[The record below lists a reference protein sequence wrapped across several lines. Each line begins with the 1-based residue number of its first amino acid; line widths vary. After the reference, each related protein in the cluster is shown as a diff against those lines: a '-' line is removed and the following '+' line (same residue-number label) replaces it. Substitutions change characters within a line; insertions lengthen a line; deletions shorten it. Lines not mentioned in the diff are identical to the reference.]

1 MTEQIVYLNGLWMP
15 IDEAKVP
22 VLDRGFIFGDGI
34 YEVVPIYNGKPF
46 RWEQHLNRLQRSLDK
61 IGITNPHSR
70 EQWTALVKELQ
81 SKHTWLDQFI
91 YIQVT
96 RGVAKRDHA
105 FPKVAVTPTVFAM
118 ASEFVHAPVAQ
129 REQGV
134 AAVSLP
140 DERWLHCDVKSTS
153 LLGNVLAKQAAVEAG
168 GFECVM
174 FRNGFLTGSWNARAY
189 AVVIVAGYALALPV
203 MIMLA
208 RRIVTAE
215 FDPAIVAFG
224 DMVAFIARPFVALAH
239 AAVII
244 AVVKSGAVPRFVAR
258 VAAAGRMALSNYLA
272 TSVVATMIFYG
283 YGLGMFA
290 QFGRAQLYAVVA
302 IIWAM
307 MLLWS
312 KPWLDRFRYGPAEWL
327 WRSLS
332 RWKFETMRLPVP
344 ADG

>member
-1 MTEQIVYLNGLWMP
+1 VDQERRKVKGERDMTEQIVYLNGQWMP

-34 YEVVPIYNGKPF
+34 YEVVPIYGGKPF
-46 RWEQHLNRLQRSLDK
+46 RWEQHLDRLQRSLDK
-61 IGITNPHSR
+61 IGITNPHTR

-81 SKHTWLDQFI
+81 SKHPWQDQFI

-118 ASEFVHAPVAQ
+118 ASEFVHAPAAQ

-174 FRNGFLTGSWNARAY
+174 FRNGFLTEGSSANIWVARNGKLLCPPRDNL
-189 AVVIVAGYALALPV
+189 ILEGIRVALIEELCAHAGLALEIRPITREEV
-203 MIMLA
+203 LDADELILSSA
-208 RRIVTAE
+208 TKEVLPITTL
-215 FDPAIVAFG
+215 DG
-224 DMVAFIARPFVALAH
+224 DKV
-239 AAVII
+239 
-244 AVVKSGAVPRFVAR
+244 G
-258 VAAAGRMALSNYLA
+258 N
-272 TSVVATMIFYG
+272 
-283 YGLGMFA
+283 
-290 QFGRAQLYAVVA
+290 GRAGVEKGKPGPMYKALYEAYQHA
-302 IIWAM
+302 KRA
-307 MLLWS
+307 
-312 KPWLDRFRYGPAEWL
+312 A
-327 WRSLS
+327 
-332 RWKFETMRLPVP
+332 
-344 ADG
+344 